1 MHAQLEDLKKMPS
14 PLSEAVPLLDAWHA
28 AARPSRFHD
37 VWPVTG
43 LLFAAGVNVIWIAV
57 LGYGLF
63 RLVF

>member
-1 MHAQLEDLKKMPS
+1 MPS
-14 PLSEAVPLLDAWHA
+14 PLSEAVSVLDTWPVA
-28 AARPSRFHD
+28 ASPSRFHD

-43 LLFAAGVNVIWIAV
+43 LLLAAGVNVVWIAV